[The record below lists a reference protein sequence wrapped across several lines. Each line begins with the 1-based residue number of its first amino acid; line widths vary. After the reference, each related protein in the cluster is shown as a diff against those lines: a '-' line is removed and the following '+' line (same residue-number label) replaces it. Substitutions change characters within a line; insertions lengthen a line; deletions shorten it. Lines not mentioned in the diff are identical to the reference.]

1 MMPGRSLVSISEAS
15 RTLGV
20 SEATLRLWTD
30 EGRIR
35 AFVTPGGHRRYSKN
49 DLRRFTGLQGKVHGM
64 KDLGIEIE
72 EASGLQHQ
80 ITETVFPATIRHDKL
95 SQESRQKLAG
105 YGRRMLN
112 VILGYIT
119 QPGKRD
125 ETIRLAHEV
134 GRDFGSELAGLGI
147 PLSDA
152 VEAFL
157 LHRAPFVDA
166 ITNLMKRREMLSE
179 RTVEAVPMITRVID
193 EALLALVA
201 AYHEAGWGSTHA
213 NGESVVT

>member
-1 MMPGRSLVSISEAS
+1 MSGHTLVSISEAS

-20 SEATLRLWTD
+20 NEATLRLWTD

-35 AFVTPGGHRRYSKN
+35 AFVTPGGHRRYSKS
-49 DLRRFTGLQGKVHGM
+49 DLRRFTGLQGKVHSM
-64 KDLGIEIE
+64 KDLRTEME
-72 EASGLQHQ
+72 EAAGLQHQ
-80 ITETVFPATIRHDKL
+80 IAEAAFPATIWHDKL

-105 YGRRMLN
+105 YGRQMLN
-112 VILGYIT
+112 VILEYIT
-119 QPGKRD
+119 QPGKND
-125 ETIRLAHEV
+125 ETIRLAREV
-134 GRDFGSELAGLGI
+134 GRDFGSELVSLGI

-157 LHRAPFVDA
+157 LHRAPFVNA

-179 RTVEAVPMITRVID
+179 RAIEAVPMVTRVMD

-201 AYHEAGWGSTHA
+201 VYQKTGYDLPHGNEVST
-213 NGESVVT
+213 TI

>member
-1 MMPGRSLVSISEAS
+1 MSGRTLISISEAS

-30 EGRIR
+30 EGKIR

-49 DLRRFTGLQGKVHGM
+49 DLRRFTGLQGKVHSL
-64 KDLGIEIE
+64 KDLVIEME
-72 EASGLQHQ
+72 EAAGLQHQ
-80 ITETVFPATIRHDKL
+80 IAETAFPATIRHDKL
-95 SQESRQKLAG
+95 SQKSRQKLAG

-112 VILGYIT
+112 AILGYIM
-119 QPGKRD
+119 QLGKKD

-134 GRDFGSELAGLGI
+134 GRDFGSELARLGI
-147 PLSDA
+147 PLTDA

-157 LHRAPFVDA
+157 LHRTPFVNA

-179 RTVEAVPMITRVID
+179 RAIEAVPIVTRMMD

-201 AYHEAGWGSTHA
+201 VYQKEGGSFPHV
-213 NGESVVT
+213 NKESTAA

>member
-1 MMPGRSLVSISEAS
+1 MSGRSLVSISEAS

-20 SEATLRLWTD
+20 SETTLRLWTD
-30 EGRIR
+30 EGKIR

-49 DLRRFTGLQGKVHGM
+49 DLRRFTGLQGKVHSM
-64 KDLGIEIE
+64 KDLRTEME
-72 EASGLQHQ
+72 EAAGLQHQ
-80 ITETVFPATIRHDKL
+80 IAETAFPATIWHDKL

-105 YGRRMLN
+105 YGRQMLN
-112 VILGYIT
+112 VILRYIM
-119 QPGKRD
+119 QPGKND
-125 ETIRLAHEV
+125 ETIRLAREV
-134 GRDFGSELAGLGI
+134 GRDFGSELVRLGI

-157 LHRAPFVDA
+157 LHRAPFVNA

-179 RTVEAVPMITRVID
+179 RAIEAVPMVTRVMD

-201 AYHEAGWGSTHA
+201 VYQKAGCGLPPVNQEST
-213 NGESVVT
+213 TI

>member
-1 MMPGRSLVSISEAS
+1 MSERSLVSISEAS
-15 RTLGV
+15 RALGV
-20 SEATLRLWTD
+20 SETTLRLWTD
-30 EGRIR
+30 EGKIR

-49 DLRRFTGLQGKVHGM
+49 DLRRFTGLQGKVHSM
-64 KDLGIEIE
+64 KDLRTEME
-72 EASGLQHQ
+72 EAAGLQHQ
-80 ITETVFPATIRHDKL
+80 IAETAFPATIWHDKL

-112 VILGYIT
+112 LILGYIM
-119 QPGKRD
+119 QPGRND
-125 ETIRLAHEV
+125 ETIRLAREV
-134 GRDFGSELAGLGI
+134 GRDFGSELVGLGI

-157 LHRAPFVDA
+157 LHRAPFVNA

-179 RTVEAVPMITRVID
+179 RAIEAVPMVTHVMD

-201 AYHEAGWGSTHA
+201 VYQKTGCDLPHGNEEST
-213 NGESVVT
+213 TI

>member
-1 MMPGRSLVSISEAS
+1 MSGRTLISISEAS

-30 EGRIR
+30 EGKIR

-49 DLRRFTGLQGKVHGM
+49 DLRRFIGLQGKVHSL
-64 KDLGIEIE
+64 KDLAIEME
-72 EASGLQHQ
+72 EAAGLQHQ
-80 ITETVFPATIRHDKL
+80 IAETAFPATIRHDKL
-95 SQESRQKLAG
+95 GQESRQKLAG

-112 VILGYIT
+112 VILGYIMR
-119 QPGKRD
+119 PGKKD
-125 ETIRLAHEV
+125 EAIRLAHEV

-157 LHRAPFVDA
+157 LHRTPFVDA

-179 RTVEAVPMITRVID
+179 RAIKAVPIVTRMMD

-201 AYHEAGWGSTHA
+201 VYQKEGGGLPHVNKEST
-213 NGESVVT
+213 TI